1 MCLCFIARLAKL
13 LKDEERGQLSNALP
27 KRDFEIAYKLDC
39 RNLCS
44 EFQEDI
50 QFRFSLGITALMHK
64 FLGSQGAKSTLT
76 GGSNY
81 VSIKMYVYRDFSS
94 FPQGLVKGPFLN
106 EKYSKIMQN
115 SQIFI
120 LTPLFWF
127 PNDQFVN

>member
-1 MCLCFIARLAKL
+1 MCFCSIERLAAV

-64 FLGSQGAKSTLT
+64 FLGSQGVKNTLT

-81 VSIKMYVYRDFSS
+81 VSTIKIYV
-94 FPQGLVKGPFLN
+94 
-106 EKYSKIMQN
+106 
-115 SQIFI
+115 
-120 LTPLFWF
+120 
-127 PNDQFVN
+127 